1 VTTATDA
8 VDVRYLSDAII
19 TANVTDDY
27 GDHWV
32 CFVRSL
38 GWSCD
43 TCTESRCVH
52 VLSVMQTTKGRR
64 P

>member
-1 VTTATDA
+1 MMVTDG
-8 VDVRYLSDAII
+8 VDLRCQSPVII

-43 TCTESRCVH
+43 TCDDSRCVH
-52 VLSVMQTTKGRR
+52 VLSVMQTTKGNR